1 MGGYGG
7 YGGPLPVSPLPIY
20 VFWGQK
26 GGIIPFAKYGLKILE
41 KNFQKNFWEIW
52 GLFLYLLNDL

>member
-26 GGIIPFAKYGLKILE
+26 GGIIPFTKYGLKILE
-41 KNFQKNFWEIW
+41 KISKNWKICKKVKKNF
-52 GLFLYLLNDL
+52 